1 MKKTHLFILVFVV
14 AAIGVIISLFANT
27 STYTDFSA
35 AVDNPGK
42 EFHIIGKLVKDKPI
56 IYDTKVDANRFT
68 FFMKD
73 QKGAERQVIY
83 KGAKPQDFE
92 KSEQVV
98 VIGKIENDEFLA
110 SSLLLKCPSKY
121 NDEKKPDGFGD
132 KKYEVGDKPAAK

>member
-1 MKKTHLFILVFVV
+1 MKKAHIFILIFVV

-35 AVDNPGK
+35 AVENPGK
-42 EFHIIGKLVKDKPI
+42 EFHVIGTLVKDKPV
-56 IYDTKVDANRFT
+56 IYDTKVDANKFT
-68 FFMKD
+68 FYMAD
-73 QKGAERQVIY
+73 QKGTERLVTY

-121 NDEKKPDGFGD
+121 NDEKKPDEFGN
-132 KKYEVGDKPAAK
+132 KKYEAAEKPAEN

>member
-1 MKKTHLFILVFVV
+1 MKKTHIFILIFVV

-42 EFHIIGKLVKDKPI
+42 EFHVIGKLVKDKPI
-56 IYDTKVDANRFT
+56 VYDTKVDANKFT
-68 FFMKD
+68 FFMTD
-73 QKGAERQVIY
+73 QKGIERQVTY

-98 VIGKIENDEFLA
+98 VIGKIENNAFEA

-121 NDEKKPDGFGD
+121 NDEKKPDSFIDKEFGAT
-132 KKYEVGDKPAAK
+132 KETTGK